1 MTAGLTSR
9 PIAGTKVA
17 LAPSA
22 LIGLVGAALLA
33 GGTLGAVLFAQP
45 AQLPV
50 AQSAGQGLSPQQI
63 VIRGEVADRLAQ
75 SAGQGLSPQQI
86 VIRGEVADRLAQSAS
101 QGLSPQQI
109 VIRGEI
115 ADHFEQMANQGTPR
129 LDPPTATSRWI
140 TSKLATSAG
149 QKVLVHG

>member
-50 AQSAGQGLSPQQI
+50 
-63 VIRGEVADRLAQ
+63 AQ